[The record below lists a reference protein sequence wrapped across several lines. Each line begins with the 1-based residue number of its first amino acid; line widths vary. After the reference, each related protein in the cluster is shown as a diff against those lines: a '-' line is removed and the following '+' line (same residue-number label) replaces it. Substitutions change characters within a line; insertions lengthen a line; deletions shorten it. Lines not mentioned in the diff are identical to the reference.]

1 MCCIRHNHT
10 QFVWARDA
18 RATTANHYCTD
29 CNQAPLKIRAAMNKE
44 RLKTSLAKNST
55 ASASRIK
62 NATKGD

>member
-1 MCCIRHNHT
+1 MELQDKLDEKQQDVSLN
-10 QFVWARDA
+10 
-18 RATTANHYCTD
+18 
-29 CNQAPLKIRAAMNKE
+29 NQAPLKIRAAMNKE